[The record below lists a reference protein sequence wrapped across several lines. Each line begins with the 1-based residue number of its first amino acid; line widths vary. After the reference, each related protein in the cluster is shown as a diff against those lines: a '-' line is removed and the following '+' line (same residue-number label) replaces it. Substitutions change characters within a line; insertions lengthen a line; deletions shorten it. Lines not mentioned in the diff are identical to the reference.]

1 MLSASS
7 SSSTTHHERRR
18 RARRN
23 PETSSGDG
31 GLGEVSAKRLSSLWA
46 LRGVL
51 AWHGCEGRL
60 CRPMTIPVPAE
71 MIYLSSIT
79 SLQVTEDMR
88 DVLLGGLTMTSRM
101 LGEKESFHLNL
112 QPAQLLS
119 SRDLPRRSA
128 LLDMSLA
135 LAQ

>member
-7 SSSTTHHERRR
+7 SSSTTYHERRR

-31 GLGEVSAKRLSSLWA
+31 GLGEVSANRPSSLWA

-51 AWHGCEGRL
+51 SWHGREGRL
-60 CRPMTIPVPAE
+60 SRPMTIPVPAE

-88 DVLLGGLTMTSRM
+88 DVLLGGLHS
-101 LGEKESFHLNL
+101 
-112 QPAQLLS
+112 
-119 SRDLPRRSA
+119 
-128 LLDMSLA
+128 
-135 LAQ
+135 